1 MQRAVVGPPGMSK
14 EALAYYTELFKKAY
28 DTADWQT
35 YKTKQSLMGSFMAGD
50 DLSKYWSEQLVR
62 HEAILKA
69 SGAIK

>member
-1 MQRAVVGPPGMSK
+1 
-14 EALAYYTELFKKAY
+14 
-28 DTADWQT
+28 
-35 YKTKQSLMGSFMAGD
+35 MGSFMAGD